1 MGRAT
6 NCLRVLV
13 SRVGIVVGGTLVRSS
28 FGIQRPEVFACLC
41 VVLGL
46 TLETRVPVK
55 QSRPIILQ
63 GDQIDQE
70 LSPIRL
76 DQQSILSDVAANCS
90 TCVFPLKAQ
99 GVIAQKSLYHVHTHI
114 ACFEATQCSANLSHI
129 PPLHH
134 L

>member
-13 SRVGIVVGGTLVRSS
+13 SRVGIVGGTLVRSS
-28 FGIQRPEVFACLC
+28 FEIQRLDVSRVFACLC

-63 GDQIDQE
+63 GDRIDQE

-76 DQQSILSDVAANCS
+76 HHQSILYLMSPRLFDLPHGSRCNC
-90 TCVFPLKAQ
+90 CKAPLPC
-99 GVIAQKSLYHVHTHI
+99 TH
-114 ACFEATQCSANLSHI
+114 AHCLLPGHSVQC
-129 PPLHH
+129 
-134 L
+134 